1 MGKDENEAIASKIM
15 QVLQDAIFALQQNQA
30 ETMGQTLY
38 RPNAQ
43 SSFKQCD
50 IYELAGKNDNVATLQ
65 FRKGSESSQLYGE
78 NLTVCFEY
86 TLKERQ
92 ALVVDKNSLND
103 ELYVKAKDLLCDLGE
118 DERNRLATKGILLE
132 DIVEMVVSPSVNEH
146 NTFTSNDKRDIKT
159 LKVEMSASSIGGD
172 ITWMYGFLKKMKN
185 KGVALTPEENADYL
199 AYKLVL
205 DKASLTDEEKSRI
218 FDEKGALKDNDVS
231 LAYLLW
237 KKQAKLLKGNDME
250 NLIKLQIIKNLER
263 FKKTADELKKMGLS
277 WEKLAEISKDKA
289 LLLYKR
295 VTTFREVRYNVTG
308 KNLLYCNFDS
318 FLHVYLRHVED
329 LKVSNQ
335 FENRDKFQL
344 HEEDVMIVM
353 GHVME
358 ALNDEYQKYKNEH
371 PDGRFY
377 RAGKMA
383 YYYNGDY
390 YNVYVN
396 SDGSISTFYKGSG
409 NFNANK
415 Q

>member
-1 MGKDENEAIASKIM
+1 MGKDENETIASKMM

-30 ETMGQTLY
+30 ETLGQTLY
-38 RPNAQ
+38 RPNVQ

-132 DIVEMVVSPSVNEH
+132 DIVEMVVSPSINEH

-159 LKVEMSASSIGGD
+159 LKVEMSASSNGGD

-237 KKQAKLLKGNDME
+237 KKQAKLLTGNDME
-250 NLIKLQIIKNLER
+250 YLIKLQNIKNLER

-277 WEKLAEISKDKA
+277 WEKLAQISKDKA

-358 ALNDEYQKYKNEH
+358 ALNGEYQKYKNEH

-396 SDGSISTFYKGSG
+396 PDGSISTFYKGSG

>member
-1 MGKDENEAIASKIM
+1 MGKDESEAIASKIM
-15 QVLQDAIFALQQNQA
+15 QVLQNAIFALQQNQA

-43 SSFKQCD
+43 SSFKQSD
-50 IYELAGKNDNVATLQ
+50 IYELAGKNGNVATLQ

-132 DIVEMVVSPSVNEH
+132 DIVEMVVSPSINEH

-159 LKVEMSASSIGGD
+159 LKVEMSASSNGGD

-185 KGVALTPEENADYL
+185 DGVALTPEENADYL

-250 NLIKLQIIKNLER
+250 NLIKLQIIKILER
-263 FKKTADELKKMGLS
+263 FKKTADELKKMGLN

-289 LLLYKR
+289 LLLYKK

>member
-78 NLTVCFEY
+78 NLIVCFEY

-132 DIVEMVVSPSVNEH
+132 DIVEMVVSPSINEH

-159 LKVEMSASSIGGD
+159 LKVEMSASSNGGD

-185 KGVALTPEENADYL
+185 NGVALTPEENADYL

-250 NLIKLQIIKNLER
+250 NLIKLQIIKILER

-289 LLLYKR
+289 LLLYKK
-295 VTTFREVRYNVTG
+295 VTTFCEVRYNVTG

>member
-132 DIVEMVVSPSVNEH
+132 DIVEMVVSPSINEH

-159 LKVEMSASSIGGD
+159 LNVEMSASSTGGD
-172 ITWMYGFLKKMKN
+172 ITWMYGFLKKMKDD
-185 KGVALTPEENADYL
+185 GVALTPEENADYL

-237 KKQAKLLKGNDME
+237 KKQAKLLNGNDME
-250 NLIKLQIIKNLER
+250 NLIKLQIIKILER

-289 LLLYKR
+289 LLLYKK

-318 FLHVYLRHVED
+318 FLHVSLRHVED
-329 LKVSNQ
+329 
-335 FENRDKFQL
+335 
-344 HEEDVMIVM
+344 
-353 GHVME
+353 
-358 ALNDEYQKYKNEH
+358 
-371 PDGRFY
+371 
-377 RAGKMA
+377 
-383 YYYNGDY
+383 
-390 YNVYVN
+390 
-396 SDGSISTFYKGSG
+396 
-409 NFNANK
+409 
-415 Q
+415 